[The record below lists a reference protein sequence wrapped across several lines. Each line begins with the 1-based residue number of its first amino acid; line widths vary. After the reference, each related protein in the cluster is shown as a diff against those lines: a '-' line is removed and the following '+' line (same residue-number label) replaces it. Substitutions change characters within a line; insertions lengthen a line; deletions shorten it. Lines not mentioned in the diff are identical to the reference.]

1 MRYHFIGDFMRVP
14 LTAQLPPR
22 ERIIEAAQALF
33 MEHGIT
39 RVSVDAVAALAGSTK
54 MTVYRHFENK
64 DALILEWLVRL
75 TDSYREVFDRLA
87 SAHPDSPRQQLL
99 GLADFIAQDLSRAGY
114 RGCPFT
120 NTLAE
125 LAEPEHPARLL
136 IQAHK
141 QRQFARLSALCAEL
155 DLAEPARVAE
165 ELTLL
170 LEGAQVV
177 AQNRGIEDVGE
188 RLIEMVRRRVA

>member
-1 MRYHFIGDFMRVP
+1 MRVP